1 MTSKLS
7 SKSSKVKLYDVND
20 SNNAEGDGF
29 PSGNKFPDIRIHEL
43 DLNSVRPRDIDAEY
57 GSRIVAIGK
66 PGCFAYNTK
75 VLMFNGDVKNIQDI
89 KVGEMVMGDDSTPR
103 TVLELCRGFDDMY
116 DIIPT
121 INGVN
126 LDHLTYRVNS
136 KHILTLKRK
145 NKEDI
150 TTVDVM
156 LSTFIN
162 RKESDITFYGFK
174 NCIDYE
180 VYNNL
185 NLGISEKD
193 AYKYGR
199 YINIHDEI
207 TPELLYSETNIR
219 YQLLDGLIKSCG
231 YIRKDY
237 HYNVALV
244 SHSEELS
251 SQILFL
257 INSLGYDA
265 YKSSKI
271 NGHFVFASI
280 HEDTE
285 NFTYH
290 FNIVK
295 RGKEK
300 YYGFILDGNSRFL
313 LSNGTVVHNT
323 GKSKLTGSILWHKR
337 HIFPIGQVYSGSEE
351 SNEAYK
357 LMFPP
362 LNIFNKL
369 DENALTQFKQ
379 RQSIAKK
386 HLRVEDGYN
395 PWAVQIWD
403 DLSSDTK
410 FFSKP
415 IVKDYYKNGRH
426 WKMLHI
432 NSQQYSL
439 DLKPDIRTCID
450 GTFLLRES
458 NSKNRKKLYENYAG
472 IVGTFDDFNDIMDE
486 LTTDHTSVYINNLI
500 DSNNIEDCVFYY
512 KADLE
517 KIPMKRINNNMEFD
531 FRVGCPEF
539 WKYSDI
545 RVRPELRD

>member
-1 MTSKLS
+1 MTST
-7 SKSSKVKLYDVND
+7 KSSKVKLYDVSKNE
-20 SNNAEGDGF
+20 SDGF

-43 DLNSVRPRDIDAEY
+43 NLDDIRPKDIDAEY

-89 KVGEMVMGDDSTPR
+89 EIGELVMGDDSTPR
-103 TVLELCRGFDDMY
+103 AVLDLCRGFDDMY
-116 DIIPT
+116 DIIP
-121 INGVN
+121 ILNGIE
-126 LDHLTYRVNS
+126 LDHLIYRVNS
-136 KHILTLKRK
+136 KHILTLKRRL
-145 NKEDI
+145 NTGI
-150 TTVDVM
+150 STTVDIE
-156 LSTFIN
+156 LSNFLN
-162 RKESDITFYGFK
+162 RKESDITFLGFK
-174 NCIDYE
+174 NCIDYQ

-185 NLGISEKD
+185 NLGISEEN
-193 AYKYGR
+193 AYRYGR
-199 YINIHDEI
+199 YISGYEEI
-207 TPELLYSETNIR
+207 VPELLYSETNIR

-231 YIRKDY
+231 YIRNNY
-237 HYNVALV
+237 HYNVVLV
-244 SHSEELS
+244 RHSQILA

-257 INSLGYDA
+257 IHSLGYDA
-265 YKSSKI
+265 YLLSKR
-271 NGHFVFASI
+271 NGYFIFASI

-285 NFTYH
+285 NFTYY
-290 FNIVK
+290 FKIVK
-295 RGKEK
+295 RGKEN

-323 GKSKLTGSILWHKR
+323 GKSKLTGSIIWNKR
-337 HIFPIGQVYSGSEE
+337 HIFPVGQVYSGSEE

-379 RQSIAKK
+379 RQAIAKK
-386 HLRVEDGYN
+386 HLKVEDGYN

-517 KIPMKRINNNMEFD
+517 KIPMKRINNNLEFD

-545 RVRPELRD
+545 RVKPELRE